1 MTRAAYTR
9 APHARD
15 HDVPSVS
22 GPRGPGQ
29 KRLLRR
35 WHRDHDRGARD
46 QLIEHFMP
54 LARKLARR
62 YARSSEPSED
72 LAQVASLA
80 LVRAVDRFD
89 PERGT
94 AFGAFAIPTIL
105 GELKRYFRD
114 SAWAVHVTRAAQERA
129 LAVGEA
135 SEHLLNELGRA
146 PRVREIAGHME
157 LSEEDVLDGLQA
169 ARAFSTMS
177 LDAPSPSGEPGS
189 RASLEA
195 DLGVEDERFELI
207 DDGVSLSSAVRQLP
221 QSEQRMLRLRFVE
234 EMTQSEIGARL
245 GISQMQ
251 VSRLLRRALTRLQR
265 LAGADQADDEDPGAG
280 AQG

>member
-1 MTRAAYTR
+1 MPTSATVLHDSPSRQLELGIVRQEALFEQCQRGGDRAAR
-9 APHARD
+9 NALVQRF
-15 HDVPSVS
+15 
-22 GPRGPGQ
+22 
-29 KRLLRR
+29 L
-35 WHRDHDRGARD
+35 
-46 QLIEHFMP
+46 P
-54 LARKLARR
+54 LARRLARR
-62 YARSSEPSED
+62 YAHSSVPSED
-72 LAQVASLA
+72 LIQVANLA
-80 LVRAVDRFD
+80 LVKAVDRFD

-129 LAVGEA
+129 LAVEEA
-135 SEHLLNELGRA
+135 SDQLINELGRA

-177 LDAPSPSGEPGS
+177 LEAPSPSLEAGS
-189 RASLEA
+189 RTSLEA

-207 DDGVSLSSAVRQLP
+207 EDGVSLSSAVRQLP

-265 LAGADQADDEDPGAG
+265 LAGADQADEEDPRIGT
-280 AQG
+280 QR

>member
-1 MTRAAYTR
+1 MPTSATVLHDSPSRQLELGTARQEALFEQCQRGGDRAAR
-9 APHARD
+9 NALVQRF
-15 HDVPSVS
+15 
-22 GPRGPGQ
+22 
-29 KRLLRR
+29 L
-35 WHRDHDRGARD
+35 
-46 QLIEHFMP
+46 P
-54 LARKLARR
+54 LARRLARR
-62 YARSSEPSED
+62 YAHSSVPSED
-72 LAQVASLA
+72 LIQVANLA
-80 LVRAVDRFD
+80 LVNAVDRFD

>member
-1 MTRAAYTR
+1 MPTSATVLHDSPSRQLELGTARQEALFEQSRRGGDRAAR
-9 APHARD
+9 NALVQRF
-15 HDVPSVS
+15 
-22 GPRGPGQ
+22 
-29 KRLLRR
+29 L
-35 WHRDHDRGARD
+35 
-46 QLIEHFMP
+46 P
-54 LARKLARR
+54 LARRLARR
-62 YARSSEPSED
+62 YAHSSVPSED
-72 LAQVASLA
+72 LIQVANLA
-80 LVRAVDRFD
+80 LVNAVDRFD

>member
-1 MTRAAYTR
+1 MPTSATVLHDSPSRQLELGTAGQKALFEQCQGGGDRAAR
-9 APHARD
+9 NA
-15 HDVPSVS
+15 
-22 GPRGPGQ
+22 
-29 KRLLRR
+29 
-35 WHRDHDRGARD
+35 
-46 QLIEHFMP
+46 LIERFLP

-62 YARSSEPSED
+62 YAHSSVPSED
-72 LAQVASLA
+72 LIQVANLA
-80 LVRAVDRFD
+80 LVKAVDRFD
-89 PERGT
+89 PKRGT

-129 LAVGEA
+129 LAVEEA
-135 SEHLLNELGRA
+135 SDQLINELGRA
-146 PRVREIAGHME
+146 PRVREIAGHLE

-177 LDAPSPSGEPGS
+177 LEAPPRASDPGS
-189 RASLEA
+189 KASLEA
-195 DLGVEDERFELI
+195 DLGAEDERFELVE
-207 DDGVSLSSAVRQLP
+207 DGVSLTSAVRLLP
-221 QSEQRMLRLRFVE
+221 KGEQRMLRLRFVE

-265 LAGADQADDEDPGAG
+265 LACADQEDPAG
-280 AQG
+280 DAQR